1 MAGAS
6 LFVLDLD
13 LDHAIYAANTV
24 PMLSHINVGTGEDI
38 AIMELVQLIA
48 EVTGYKGRIT
58 TDPAKPDG
66 TPHKLMD
73 VDRLARMGW
82 RARIGLREEIENAY
96 RWFLQNRESARL

>member
-13 LDHAIYAANTV
+13 HATYAANTV

-38 AIMELVQLIA
+38 AIMELAQLIA

-58 TDPAKPDG
+58 TDLAKPDG